1 MRKRGTTMSNT
12 LLTLIRHGES
22 FANVEPIV
30 ESYTCRGLTP
40 KGITQ
45 AHALA
50 QRITTEQWQYDVL
63 YASTLKR
70 AQMTAQIIGPAL
82 NLPITGE
89 DGLHELRVGE
99 IDGMNYRD
107 VSQQYPAFDNAINDV
122 HTKVA
127 PAGESWNEFAL
138 RCATTLHAIATRHAG
153 QRIAVVCHG
162 GVIECAFLWAC
173 DLNAGV
179 RRRVAFPARNTA
191 LTTWHHRVS
200 PFDHRLEWQL
210 LCHNDHAHLLSM

>member
-1 MRKRGTTMSNT
+1 MSNT
-12 LLTLIRHGES
+12 LITLIRHGES

-40 KGITQ
+40 KGQAQ

-50 QRITTEQWQYDVL
+50 NRITTAQWQYDVL

-70 AQMTAQIIGPAL
+70 AQMTAQIIAPVL
-82 NLPITGE
+82 NLAITWE
-89 DGLHELRVGE
+89 DDLHELRVGD

-107 VSQQYPAFDNAINDV
+107 VSQQYPAFDRAIKDV

-127 PAGESWNEFAL
+127 PNGESWHEFAL
-138 RCATTLHAIATRHAG
+138 RCATTLNTIVTLHAG
-153 QRIAVVCHG
+153 RRIAIVCHG

-173 DLNAGV
+173 GLNADA
-179 RRRVAFPARNTA
+179 RQRVAFPAHNTA
-191 LTTWHHRVS
+191 FTTWHHRIS
-200 PFDHRLEWQL
+200 PFDQRVEWQL
-210 LCHNDHAHLLSM
+210 ICHNDHAHLA

>member
-1 MRKRGTTMSNT
+1 MSNT
-12 LLTLIRHGES
+12 VLTLIRHGES

-30 ESYTCRGLTP
+30 ESHTCRGLTP

-45 AHALA
+45 AEALST
-50 QRITTEQWQYDVL
+50 RIRNERWQYDVL

-70 AQMTAQIIGPAL
+70 AQMTAQIIAPAL
-82 NLPITGE
+82 NLPITWE
-89 DGLHELRVGE
+89 EGLHELRVGE
-99 IDGMNYRD
+99 IDGMNYHD
-107 VSQQYPAFDNAINDV
+107 VSLQYPTFDYAIRDV

-127 PAGESWNEFAL
+127 PSGESWNEFAL
-138 RCATTLHAIATRHAG
+138 RCAATLNTIAQHPAG
-153 QRIAVVCHG
+153 KRIAVVCHG

-191 LTTWHHRVS
+191 FTTWHHRMS
-200 PFDHRLEWQL
+200 PFDQRLEWQL
-210 LCHNDHAHLLSM
+210 LCHNDHTHLALT